1 MQKCVIYVRE
11 NTQPDIY
18 TQFNECARY
27 ASRYGISIEY
37 KVFDSRGDRLQEAIN
52 KAVFTDHITDFIV
65 YSRKTMCDDMEEMLF
80 HHIYITHFGVN
91 VHFID

>member
-1 MQKCVIYVRE
+1 MKAVVYVRE
-11 NTQPDIY
+11 NATPDIY

-27 ASRYGISIEY
+27 ASRYGLSIEY

-52 KAVFTDHITDFIV
+52 KAVFTDDIKHFIV
-65 YSRKTMCDDMEEMLF
+65 YSRKTMSDDMEDALF
-80 HHIYITHFGVN
+80 HQIYLTHLGVE